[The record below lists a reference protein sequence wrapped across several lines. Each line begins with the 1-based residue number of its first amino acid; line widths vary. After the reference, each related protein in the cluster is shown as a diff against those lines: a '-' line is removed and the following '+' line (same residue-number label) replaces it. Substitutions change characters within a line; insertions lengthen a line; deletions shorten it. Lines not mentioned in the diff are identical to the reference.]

1 MRIIVI
7 LVMMFALSGCTAM
20 LVSGSAESE
29 KPSDCTESEKE
40 AEKRG
45 C

>member
-1 MRIIVI
+1 MRILIL
-7 LVMMFALSGCTAM
+7 LVMMLSFSGCTAM
-20 LVSGSAESE
+20 LVSGSAESDKHDE
-29 KPSDCTESEKE
+29 CTDSEKE